1 MDAARMALLIPIFS
15 TLGLFLLIFGI
26 VYLRNK
32 EKMAMIERG
41 MDPRLQIDNAGT
53 RNYTLTAAM
62 LLIGGG
68 VGFFIAAMLEWA
80 ALPEGYNTFPIYFAC
95 ITFFSGLGLLGAYLI
110 DKREARKADR

>member
-41 MDPRLQIDNAGT
+41 MDPRIQIDNAGS
-53 RNYTLTAAM
+53 RNYVLTSAM
-62 LLIGGG
+62 LLIGSG
-68 VGFFIAAMLEWA
+68 VGLFLAFMLDRAMLQEYDNA
-80 ALPEGYNTFPIYFAC
+80 APIYFAM
-95 ITFFSGLGLLGAYLI
+95 ITFFGGLGLLTAYMI
-110 DKREARKADR
+110 EKKEAKKQ